1 LRILHTADWHIG
13 KILHKQELR
22 EELVLF
28 FDWLIETIQS
38 EAIDIL
44 LVSGDVFDLA
54 NPAVKD
60 RELYYQFLSRLLRFD
75 IKVII
80 TGGNHDAVGLLN
92 APQKILQHL
101 NINIIGG
108 AADSIEDE
116 LIPIEDAEGNTTL
129 VVAAVPF
136 LRDRDL
142 RNQNT
147 DKQYKNRTEAIR
159 EGIKSH
165 YAQLSDIC
173 LSKYP
178 NTPVIA
184 MGHLYASGSI
194 TSESERDIHIGNAAA
209 VDAAI
214 FSDVY
219 NYVALGHIH
228 RPQIVSKNQN
238 IRYSGSPIALSFS
251 ERKDT
256 KSVVIVNVDD
266 GKISD
271 PQIVT
276 VPKNRELRKI
286 KGTEQ
291 EVIAELESYAPNYT
305 LPSFV
310 ELDVIEE
317 NFNPITISR
326 VDSLVSSYADQEKF
340 KILKSRVT
348 FLEGGKDTSEL
359 FAEGTHIDD
368 ITPLDVFKKMLDQR
382 STESEDR
389 QLLEEAFSELLDETL
404 ESEGI

>member
-1 LRILHTADWHIG
+1 MKILHTADWHIG
-13 KILHKQELR
+13 KVLHKQELR

-28 FDWLIETIQS
+28 FDWLIDTIEKES
-38 EAIDIL
+38 IDVL

-60 RELYYQFLSRLLRFD
+60 RELYYQFLSRLLKYD
-75 IKVII
+75 IQVII

-101 NINIIGG
+101 NISIIGG
-108 AADSIEDE
+108 ATEHIEDE
-116 LIPIEDAEGNTTL
+116 LIPIKDSKSNITL
-129 VVAAVPF
+129 IVAAVPF

-142 RNQNT
+142 RNKNT
-147 DKQYKNRTEAIR
+147 DDQYKNRIEAIR

-165 YAQLSDIC
+165 YAQLSDLC
-173 LSKYP
+173 ESKYP
-178 NTPVIA
+178 KTPAIA

-209 VDAAI
+209 VDSAI
-214 FSDVY
+214 FSETY

-228 RPQIVSKNQN
+228 QPQVVGKNPF

-256 KSVVIVNVDD
+256 KSIVIINVEN
-266 GKISD
+266 GKITD
-271 PQIVT
+271 PHIVT
-276 VPKNRELRKI
+276 IPKNRELRKI

-291 EVIAELESYAPNYT
+291 EVIEILKTYEPDYPLT
-305 LPSFV
+305 SFV
-310 ELDVIEE
+310 ELDVVEE
-317 NFNPITISR
+317 NFNPLILSR
-326 VDSLVSSYADQEKF
+326 VDDLVTQYDDNKSF

-348 FLEGGKDTSEL
+348 FKEGGKDTSDL

-368 ITPLDVFKKMLDQR
+368 ITPMDVFNKMLEQR
-382 STESEDR
+382 NVELENKAMLQDAFR
-389 QLLEEAFSELLDETL
+389 ELLEETL
-404 ESEGI
+404 ESEEA